1 MGARR
6 PDSTGYGSNSAAFTF
21 WSKHMDFSLSA
32 DHKMVA
38 KLVYDF
44 ARREVMPI
52 IKEHDRNHTFPHLL
66 LTRMAE
72 LGFLGICLPVRYGGA
87 GMDYLSLAI
96 VSEGLEYADSS
107 VRESVAVHLGL
118 HALPIFQ
125 WGTEE
130 QKQRFLPPLATGK
143 NFACFGLTE
152 PGAGSDVAGLASHAR
167 KDGADYILNGEKMWI
182 TLADVAD
189 RFLVFAKT
197 QPDKGAKGITAFIL
211 ERGWASLT
219 TGSIEGKMG
228 VHASNTGW
236 INMADVRVPAS
247 HRLGEEGE
255 GFKIAM
261 SALDNARYG
270 VAAGAIGIIKACLD
284 ESIRYGRERKTFGK
298 PIVSYQLVQQ
308 MLAHMQQSIDVGEL
322 LVWKAGW
329 LKNLGLR
336 NTRET
341 SMAKWYCT
349 EAARRAADDAV
360 QIHGAYGYSDE
371 YNVERHLRNTKS
383 AVIYEGT
390 SQIHTLMQ
398 AAYALGERKDLPLR
412 CMLPAYD
419 PEYWEAEG

>member
-1 MGARR
+1 
-6 PDSTGYGSNSAAFTF
+6 
-21 WSKHMDFSLSA
+21 MDFSFS
-32 DHKMVA
+32 DQHKMIERT
-38 KLVYDF
+38 VYDF
-44 ARREVMPI
+44 ARKEIMPI
-52 IKEHDRNHTFPHLL
+52 IKEHDRQHTFPHELL
-66 LTRMAE
+66 PMMAR

-96 VSEGLEYADSS
+96 LSEGLEFADSS
-107 VRESVAVHLGL
+107 VRETIAVHLGL

-130 QKQRFLPPLATGK
+130 QKRAFLPPLAAGEHI
-143 NFACFGLTE
+143 ACFGLTE
-152 PGAGSDVAGLASHAR
+152 PGAGSDVAAMGSRAR
-167 KDGADYILNGEKMWI
+167 SDGDDYILNGEKMWI

-197 QPDKGAKGITAFIL
+197 DPQRGAGGISAFIL
-211 ERGWASLT
+211 ERGWPGLT
-219 TGSIEGKMG
+219 TGTIEGKLG
-228 VHASNTGW
+228 VRASNTGW

-270 VAAGAIGIIKACLD
+270 VAAGAVGIIKACLE
-284 ESIRYGRERKTFGK
+284 ESIAYGRQRQTFGK
-298 PIVSYQLVQQ
+298 PIVEYQLVQQ
-308 MLAHMQQSIDVGEL
+308 MLAHMQQSIDIGQL

-329 LKNLGLR
+329 LKNLGRR

-349 EAARRAADDAV
+349 EAAKRAADDAV

-398 AAYALGERKDLPLR
+398 AGYALNERQDRPMR
-412 CMLPAYD
+412 CELPAYD
-419 PEYWEAEG
+419 ADYWEAEE

>member
-1 MGARR
+1 
-6 PDSTGYGSNSAAFTF
+6 
-21 WSKHMDFSLSA
+21 MDFQLSA
-32 DHKMVA
+32 EHKMIE
-38 KLVYDF
+38 KTVYDF
-44 ARREVMPI
+44 ARKAVMPV
-52 IKEHDRNHTFPHLL
+52 IKEHDRHHTFPHELL
-66 LTRMAE
+66 PQMAS
-72 LGFLGICLPVRYGGA
+72 LGFMGICLPVRYGGA
-87 GMDYLSLAI
+87 GLDYLSLGI
-96 VSEGLEYADSS
+96 LSEGLEYADSS
-107 VRESVAVHLGL
+107 VRETIAVHLGL

-130 QKQRFLPPLATGK
+130 QKQTFLPPLATGEK
-143 NFACFGLTE
+143 IACFGLTE
-152 PGAGSDVAGLASHAR
+152 PGAGSDVGGMNSRAR
-167 KDGADYILNGEKMWI
+167 KDGTDYILNGEKMWI
-182 TLADVAD
+182 TLADIAD

-197 QPDKGAKGITAFIL
+197 NPDKGAGGITAFIL
-211 ERGWASLT
+211 ERGWTGLT

-270 VAAGAIGIIKACLD
+270 VAAGAVGIMKACLD
-284 ESIRYGRERKTFGK
+284 ESVRYAKERKTFGK
-298 PIVSYQLVQQ
+298 PIAEYQLVQQ
-308 MLAHMQQSIDVGEL
+308 MLAQMQQSIDIGQL

-329 LKNLGLR
+329 LKNQGLR

-349 EAARRAADDAV
+349 EAANRAANDAV

-398 AAYALGERKDLPLR
+398 AAYLLGEREDRPMR
-412 CMLPAYD
+412 CEMPAYD
-419 PEYWEAEG
+419 RDAWEAE

>member
-1 MGARR
+1 
-6 PDSTGYGSNSAAFTF
+6 
-21 WSKHMDFSLSA
+21 MDFSYT
-32 DHKMVA
+32 DNHKMVEQT
-38 KLVYDF
+38 VYDF
-44 ARREVMPI
+44 ARNEIMPV
-52 IKEHDRNHTFPHLL
+52 IKEHDRRHTFPHELL
-66 LTRMAE
+66 PKMAD
-72 LGFLGICLPVRYGGA
+72 LGFLGICLPSRYGGA
-87 GMDYLSLAI
+87 GMDYISLGI
-96 VSEGLEYADSS
+96 VSEGMEYADSS
-107 VRESVAVHLGL
+107 IRETIAVHLGL

-130 QKQRFLPPLATGK
+130 QKQNFLPPLASGE
-143 NFACFGLTE
+143 NIACFGLTE
-152 PGAGSDVAGLASHAR
+152 PGAGSDVAAMSSRAR
-167 KDGADYILNGEKMWI
+167 RDGDDYILNGEKMWI
-182 TLADVAD
+182 TLADIAN

-197 QPDKGAKGITAFIL
+197 NPDKGVGGITAFIL
-211 ERGWASLT
+211 ERGWPGLT
-219 TGSIEGKMG
+219 TGTIEGKMG
-228 VHASNTGW
+228 VRASNTGW

-270 VAAGAIGIIKACLD
+270 VAAGAVGIVKYCL
-284 ESIRYGRERKTFGK
+284 EASIDYGRQRRTFGK
-298 PIVSYQLVQQ
+298 PIVEYQLVQQ
-308 MLAHMQQSIDVGEL
+308 MLAYMQQSVDIGQL

-329 LKNLGLR
+329 MKNQGIR

-349 EAARRAADDAV
+349 EAAKRAADDAV

-398 AAYALGERKDLPLR
+398 AEYALGNRRTRPMR
-412 CMLPAYD
+412 CELPAYD
-419 PEYWEAEG
+419 PEYWEAEE

>member
-1 MGARR
+1 
-6 PDSTGYGSNSAAFTF
+6 
-21 WSKHMDFSLSA
+21 
-32 DHKMVA
+32 
-38 KLVYDF
+38 
-44 ARREVMPI
+44 MPI
-52 IKEHDRNHTFPHLL
+52 IKEHDRNHTFPHELVPK
-66 LTRMAE
+66 MAA
-72 LGFLGICLPVRYGGA
+72 LGFLGVCLPVRYGGA

-107 VRESVAVHLGL
+107 VRETIAVHLGL
-118 HALPIFQ
+118 HGLPIFQ

-130 QKQRFLPPLATGK
+130 QKREFLPPLAAGERL
-143 NFACFGLTE
+143 ACFGLTE
-152 PGAGSDVAGLASHAR
+152 PGAGSDVAALASRAR
-167 KDGADYILNGEKMWI
+167 RDGGDYLLTGEKMWI

-197 QPDKGAKGITAFIL
+197 DPDKGVNGITAFIL
-211 ERGWASLT
+211 ERGWKGLT
-219 TGSIEGKMG
+219 TGTIEGKMG
-228 VHASNTGW
+228 VRASNTGW
-236 INMADVRVPAS
+236 INMAEVRVPAD

-270 VAAGAIGIIKACLD
+270 VAAGAVGIVRACLD
-284 ESIRYGRERKTFGK
+284 ESVRYARERKTFGR
-298 PIVSYQLVQQ
+298 PIAEYQLVQQ
-308 MLAHMQQSIDVGEL
+308 LIAGMAQSIDVGQL

-329 LKNLGLR
+329 LKNRGIR

-349 EAARRAADDAV
+349 EAAKRAADDAV

-398 AAYALGERKDLPLR
+398 AEYVLGGRRDRPMR
-412 CMLPAYD
+412 CEMPAYD
-419 PEYWEAEG
+419 RAAWEREE